1 MYYKKHTTSV
11 ISIFRKCVIEDSA
24 MINIENFTINVNAT
38 PSETDDLLKTQS
50 PVAVRDELTNML
62 RTISEDPR
70 FLRQTVVIPD
80 ECEQYGFV
88 EGEFDLPSLLYFL
101 ADMLE

>member
-1 MYYKKHTTSV
+1 
-11 ISIFRKCVIEDSA
+11 
-24 MINIENFTINVNAT
+24 MINIKNLTINI
-38 PSETDDLLKTQS
+38 S
-50 PVAVRDELTNML
+50 PTSSASNEFLDTGDSLIVRDELVSML
-62 RTISEDPR
+62 RIISEDPR